1 MKKLF
6 LLFAVFAAFSLA
18 LTSCQK
24 EEAEGPALEEDL
36 ITNEDVTTAANL
48 FQDTE
53 DEVDYQIETRG
64 GGLNCPT
71 VTVTPD
77 DGTFPRTVT
86 IDFGPDGCEGP
97 HGRIRQGMIIVN
109 QTAPMPEPGAT
120 RTITFDNFF
129 VDGVQVQ
136 GVKTITNQSTG
147 GDGNIV
153 FSRTITGG
161 SLSYPNGDIATWEAS
176 HTLTQVAGGD
186 TPIAIDNVFE
196 VTGGSSGVNRNGVAF
211 TVEITEPLVKRKNCP
226 WLVAGVKTITVNN
239 RTRTLDYGDGEC
251 DRIATVTYPNGF
263 SREVLI
269 RNWWR
274 L

>member
-1 MKKLF
+1 MKKLL

-24 EEAEGPALEEDL
+24 EEAEDPAIEEGLVTD
-36 ITNEDVTTAANL
+36 EDVTTASNL

-64 GGLNCPT
+64 GGLDCPT
-71 VTVTPD
+71 VTITPD
-77 DGTFPRTVT
+77 DGAFPRTVE

-97 HGRIRQGMIIVN
+97 NGRIRQGMIIVN

-136 GVKTITNQSTG
+136 GVKTITNQSAG
-147 GDGNIV
+147 ADGNSV
-153 FSRTITGG
+153 FTRTITGG
-161 SLSYPNGDIATWEAS
+161 SLTFPNGGIATWEAS
-176 HTLTQVAGGD
+176 HTLTQVAGGE
-186 TPIAIDNVFE
+186 TPIMIDNIFE
-196 VTGGSSGVNRNGVAF
+196 ITGGSSGVNRNGVAF
-211 TVEITEPLVKRKNCP
+211 TAEITSPLVKRKNCR

-239 RTRTLDYGDGEC
+239 RTRTLEYGDGEC